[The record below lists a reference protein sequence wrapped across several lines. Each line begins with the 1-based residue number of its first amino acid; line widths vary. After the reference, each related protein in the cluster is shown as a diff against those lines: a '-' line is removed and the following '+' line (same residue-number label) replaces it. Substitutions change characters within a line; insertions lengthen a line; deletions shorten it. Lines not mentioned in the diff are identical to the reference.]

1 MNTDMIHPIKPHVNH
16 QTQTGTLPAS
26 GTCGQPRQ
34 TCQSSCEEHPQAH
47 QQQTSTVRPD
57 FGQKRY
63 HSLDFA
69 LKQQFGQKLY
79 KISLDGG
86 MTCPNRD
93 GTLGTGGCIFCSA
106 GGSGEFAPAPG
117 LSVTEQIEAGK
128 QVFCEKN
135 LKDAADADTRGQQFI
150 AYFQS
155 FTNTYAPTARLRQ
168 LFTEAIDH
176 PDIAALSIGT
186 RPDCLPPDVID
197 LLAELNERKPVWVEL
212 GLQTIHDR
220 TASLIRRGYP
230 LSVFED
236 ALARL
241 KAAGLTVIVHV
252 ILGLPG
258 ETADDML
265 ATADYLA
272 HAGIDGIKLQL
283 MHVLRGTD
291 LEQFSFPLFSME
303 EYVDILIRC
312 IEHLDPAIVI
322 HRITGDG
329 PKDLLVAPLWSAD
342 KRKVL
347 NTIHHEMKVRD
358 SWQGKQFFPG

>member
-1 MNTDMIHPIKPHVNH
+1 M
-16 QTQTGTLPAS
+16 
-26 GTCGQPRQ
+26 
-34 TCQSSCEEHPQAH
+34 
-47 QQQTSTVRPD
+47 
-57 FGQKRY
+57 
-63 HSLDFA
+63 
-69 LKQQFGQKLY
+69 
-79 KISLDGG
+79 
-86 MTCPNRD
+86 
-93 GTLGTGGCIFCSA
+93 
-106 GGSGEFAPAPG
+106 
-117 LSVTEQIEAGK
+117 
-128 QVFCEKN
+128 
-135 LKDAADADTRGQQFI
+135 
-150 AYFQS
+150 
-155 FTNTYAPTARLRQ
+155 
-168 LFTEAIDH
+168 
-176 PDIAALSIGT
+176 
-186 RPDCLPPDVID
+186 
-197 LLAELNERKPVWVEL
+197 

-291 LEQFSFPLFSME
+291 LEQLSFPLFSME

-312 IEHLDPAIVI
+312 IEHLDPTIVI